1 MLLHLAQRSGI
12 LIQGASSHMTF
23 RKDWFSD
30 YSAECNDTVF
40 NVACANGQR
49 VSSTGTGSQ

>member
-1 MLLHLAQRSGI
+1 VLLHLAQRSGI
-12 LIQGASSHMTF
+12 LIQGLHLMTF